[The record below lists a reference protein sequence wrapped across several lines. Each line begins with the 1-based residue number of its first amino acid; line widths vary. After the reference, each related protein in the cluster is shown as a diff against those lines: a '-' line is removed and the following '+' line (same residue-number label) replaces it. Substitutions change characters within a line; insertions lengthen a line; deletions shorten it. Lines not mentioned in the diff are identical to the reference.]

1 MDAPSP
7 APAVLDG
14 DVPGSRGTEVLVDL
28 RVAVGTIG
36 LSRQDGQPAGVGAYR
51 AARRLLEDLQVPFGV
66 IWTADA

>member
-7 APAVLDG
+7 ALAVLDG

-28 RVAVGTIG
+28 HVAVGTIG
-36 LSRQDGQPAGVGAYR
+36 LSRQHGQPAGVGAYR